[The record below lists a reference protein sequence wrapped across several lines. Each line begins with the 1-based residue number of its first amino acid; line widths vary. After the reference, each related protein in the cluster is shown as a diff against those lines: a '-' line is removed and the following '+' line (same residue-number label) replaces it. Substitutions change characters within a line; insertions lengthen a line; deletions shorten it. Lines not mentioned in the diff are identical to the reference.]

1 MQFRHMH
8 MAIKYKAYCV
18 MSPSVSVA
26 EIPEYEE
33 NIIKNLFG
41 IILHLTKR
49 SCYKL
54 CFVS

>member
-1 MQFRHMH
+1 